1 MTLAAILHAR
11 SPAAPFTLRAT
22 SETATLSFDGKEYAF
37 PTKKGLQ
44 LDLAWPLSI

>member
-11 SPAAPFTLRAT
+11 QPEAAFTLKAAG
-22 SETATLSFDGKEYAF
+22 ETATLAFNGKEYAF

-44 LDLAWPLSI
+44 LDLSWPI